1 MPSQVVDWLD
11 KYWIHKTL
19 VKTGSNL
26 ASVYVW
32 GHILDRWGI
41 RWRRG
46 ESAKLIVVNTLK
58 SYHSRIMPELK

>member
-1 MPSQVVDWLD
+1 M
-11 KYWIHKTL
+11 TL

-26 ASVYVW
+26 ASVYIW

-46 ESAKLIVVNTLK
+46 ESTRLIVVNTLK
-58 SYHSRIMPELK
+58 NYHSGIMTELE